1 MAIKHDPVGK
11 LIQQLQVV
19 RDDITFLERVGQT
32 PDINQYPEMQEALQ
46 RLIFTP
52 SGKFTPHIHRL
63 EKAGFL
69 IAMVRGTIYI
79 YFEQTGGRLSFRW
92 TPPAERVTAVR
103 YRPKPAV
110 CQMGV

>member
-19 RDDITFLERVGQT
+19 RDDIAFLGRVGQT
-32 PDINQYPEMQEALQ
+32 PDINEYPEMKEALQ

-69 IAMVRGTIYI
+69 IALVRGTIYI
-79 YFEQTGGRLSFRW
+79 HFEQTGNMLSFSLDASSRENSW
-92 TPPAERVTAVR
+92 CTLPT
-103 YRPKPAV
+103 
-110 CQMGV
+110 